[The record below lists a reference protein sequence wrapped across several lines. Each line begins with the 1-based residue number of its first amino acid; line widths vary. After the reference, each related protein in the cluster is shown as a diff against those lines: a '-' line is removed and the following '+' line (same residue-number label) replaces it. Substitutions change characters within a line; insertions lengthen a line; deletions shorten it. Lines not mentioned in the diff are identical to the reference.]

1 MDLVMRTAATFALME
16 ATGFSTHAA
25 VLGSYQSCA
34 SRPAGTVGNLDPE
47 RIQKPGQGW

>member
-1 MDLVMRTAATFALME
+1 MRTAAFAALME

-25 VLGSYQSCA
+25 VLGAYQSCA
-34 SRPAGTVGNLDPE
+34 SRPVGTVGNLDPE